1 MLFDNQNPKII
12 HLLFVGYIAQLLFPH
27 DILISHDIPMVIS
40 PRKLAAERDE
50 IHRRWGE
57 QHQRIIAEHQK
68 KVNEMQAQFAVPWQQ
83 MLFENDL

>member
-1 MLFDNQNPKII
+1 
-12 HLLFVGYIAQLLFPH
+12 
-27 DILISHDIPMVIS
+27 MVIS

-68 KVNEMQAQFAVPWQQ
+68 KVNEMQAQFAVPWQP